1 MPVLKMSHLSTS
13 AVTYFVRMSAVLS
26 LVGILCS
33 DTTPPWIR
41 FWMNMNLSSMFF
53 AHFDTPCL
61 VAMDLPAELSVW
73 MRTLMR
79 FVFRAS
85 MMKFLMYSTS
95 CAPVPMA

>member
-13 AVTYFVRMSAVLS
+13 AVTYFVRMSAGLS
-26 LVGILCS
+26 LVGVLCS
-33 DTTPPWIR
+33 DTTPPWMR

-73 MRTLMR
+73 ILMLS
-79 FVFRAS
+79 FLCWKAS
-85 MMKFLMYSTS
+85 LMKFRMKSAS
-95 CAPVPMA
+95 